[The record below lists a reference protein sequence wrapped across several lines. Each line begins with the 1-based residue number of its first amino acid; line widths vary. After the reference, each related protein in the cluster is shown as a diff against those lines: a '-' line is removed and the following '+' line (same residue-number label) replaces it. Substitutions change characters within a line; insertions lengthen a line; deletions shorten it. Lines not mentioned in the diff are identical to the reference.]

1 MDINSQSNKNH
12 LKDIRVML
20 KLIFLFMI
28 LISLLYVYNIN
39 FNNKDTDTK
48 TLSALDLRFKEYRA
62 GHEDFE
68 VYEVEDGHTEELV
81 IAYCSEDISW
91 IPKYVDKYKLIT
103 IYNKCGLDIEFD
115 ENLQRKNIKII
126 TTPNIGSCDYA
137 YLSYIIDRYD
147 DLPDFVEFTKGSL
160 EPLRRYHMCSDCIE
174 KRNGKNMF
182 FHPPERTA
190 WENIKNFSVKD
201 YKFSWNTSS
210 KYQDMEWKPSG
221 YDNMGEWVEDTP
233 YLSPKLWK
241 DQDCNIIFGG
251 QFGAVKEQILM
262 TPRIVWEEL
271 RSQQTHARE
280 EVDHFIERTWRPLL
294 CRKLNKS
301 YIDNTTYF

>member
-1 MDINSQSNKNH
+1 MDINSQSSKNH

-20 KLIFLFMI
+20 RLIFLFLI
-28 LISLLYVYNIN
+28 LISLIYVYNIN
-39 FNNKDTDTK
+39 FSNKDTDTK
-48 TLSALDLRFKEYRA
+48 TLSASDLRFFEYRA

-81 IAYCSEDISW
+81 IAFCSEDISW
-91 IPKYVDKYKLIT
+91 IQKYVDKYKLIT

-115 ENLQRKNIKII
+115 KNLNRKNIKII
-126 TTPNIGSCDYA
+126 NTPNIGSCDYA

-147 DLPDFVEFTKGSL
+147 NLPDFVEFTKGSL
-160 EPLRRYHMCSDCIE
+160 EPLRRYHICSDCSL
-174 KRNGKNMF
+174 KPKKNF
-182 FHPPERTA
+182 LQKDLSA
-190 WENIKNFSVKD
+190 WETIKNFYVND
-201 YKFSWNTSS
+201 WKFSWNKDN

-221 YDNMGEWVEDTP
+221 YNNMGEWIEDTP

-241 DQDCNIIFGG
+241 DQDCNIILGG
-251 QFGAVKEQILM
+251 QFGAIKEQILM

-301 YIDNTTYF
+301 YINNTSYF

>member
-1 MDINSQSNKNH
+1 MDINSQSSKNH

-20 KLIFLFMI
+20 RLIFLFMI
-28 LISLLYVYNIN
+28 LISLIYVYNIN
-39 FNNKDTDTK
+39 FSNKNTDTK
-48 TLSALDLRFKEYRA
+48 TLSDIRFKEYRA

-68 VYEVEDGHTEELV
+68 VYDVEDGHTEELV

-91 IPKYVDKYKLIT
+91 IPKYVGKYQLIT
-103 IYNKCGLDIEFD
+103 IYNKCGLDIKFD
-115 ENLQRKNIKII
+115 ENLKRKNIKII
-126 TTPNIGSCDYA
+126 NTPNIGTCDYA
-137 YLSYIIDRYD
+137 FLSYIIDRYD

-160 EPLRRYHMCSDCIE
+160 EPLRRYHMCSDCTE
-174 KRNGKNMF
+174 KRSKMKDIF
-182 FHPPERTA
+182 WKKASA
-190 WENIKNFSVKD
+190 WDTIKNFSIKD
-201 YKFSWNTSS
+201 HKFAWNNSS

-221 YDNMGEWVEDTP
+221 YDNMGEWIEDTP

-251 QFGAVKEQILM
+251 QFGAIKEQILM

-301 YIDNTTYF
+301 YINNTTYF

>member
-1 MDINSQSNKNH
+1 MDINSQTSKNH

-20 KLIFLFMI
+20 RLIFLFLI
-28 LISLLYVYNIN
+28 LISLIYVYNIN
-39 FNNKDTDTK
+39 FNNKDTGTK
-48 TLSALDLRFKEYRA
+48 TLSALDTRFKEYRA

-91 IPKYVDKYKLIT
+91 IPKYADKYKLIT

-115 ENLQRKNIKII
+115 ENLNRKNIKII

-137 YLSYIIDRYD
+137 FLSYIIDRYN

-160 EPLRRYHMCSDCIE
+160 EPLRRYHMCSDCVM
-174 KRNGKNMF
+174 KRSKIKDMFWKNMS
-182 FHPPERTA
+182 A
-190 WENIKNFSVKD
+190 WDTIKNFSIKD
-201 YKFSWNTSS
+201 HKFSWNNSY

-221 YDNMGEWVEDTP
+221 YDNMGEWIQDTP

-251 QFGAVKEQILM
+251 QFGAIKEQILM

-301 YIDNTTYF
+301 YINNTTYF